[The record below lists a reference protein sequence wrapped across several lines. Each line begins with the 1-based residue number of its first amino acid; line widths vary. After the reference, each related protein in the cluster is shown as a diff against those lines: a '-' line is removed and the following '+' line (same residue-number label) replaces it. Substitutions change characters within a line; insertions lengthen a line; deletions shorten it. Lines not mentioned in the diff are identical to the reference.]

1 MAPGKRVQDRL
12 LIPENAGKDGT
23 MTADEVKNLLKI
35 YYDIPAMIAEEWA
48 TIRHCESEKNEIAL
62 PSVNLTGLPGG
73 KGMTGD
79 RTANMALKDQARFYE
94 QEEMACQKRIADLK
108 EKQNWMGV
116 ALGKLDPTNRY
127 ILELR
132 YMGDPKNRRYRRRP
146 TWKEIADK
154 VNYSKSQVLERVRI
168 ALLQLAMMSNQIVF
182 PGMIR

>member
-1 MAPGKRVQDRL
+1 
-12 LIPENAGKDGT
+12 
-23 MTADEVKNLLKI
+23 MTADEVKKLLKI
-35 YYDIPAMIAEEWA
+35 YYDIPDMIAEEWA

-108 EKQNWMGV
+108 EKQNWLGV
-116 ALGKLDPTNRY
+116 ALGKLDPTDRY

-132 YMGDPKNRRYRRRP
+132 YMGDSKNRKYRRRL

-154 VNYSKSQVLERVRI
+154 VELSESQVRAKASER
-168 ALLQLAMMSNQIVF
+168 LSQLADDVAEQLVLPNWM
-182 PGMIR
+182 R

>member
-1 MAPGKRVQDRL
+1 
-12 LIPENAGKDGT
+12 
-23 MTADEVKNLLKI
+23 MTADEVKKLLKI
-35 YYDIPAMIAEEWA
+35 YYDIPRMIAEEWA
-48 TIRHCESEKNEIAL
+48 TIRNCEAEKNEITL

-79 RTANMALKDQARFYE
+79 RTANAALKDQACFYE
-94 QEEMACQKRIADLK
+94 KEEMACQKRIADLK

-116 ALGKLDPTNRY
+116 ALGKLDPTDRY

-132 YMGDPKNRRYRRRP
+132 YMGDPKNRKYRRRP